1 MIHGAQHTIRFL
13 ILNIRSARGTL
24 LHNGQLPKTETR
36 GIPRLRASAVQ
47 LWFRSRS
54 VIQTLLNREKKS
66 KEMVSILFVARTGW
80 NDSTLATGV
89 TWKTAQLSFADI
101 LTDTDQFA
109 DFPRCGN
116 KTGVT

>member
-1 MIHGAQHTIRFL
+1 
-13 ILNIRSARGTL
+13 LNW
-24 LHNGQLPKTETR
+24 E
-36 GIPRLRASAVQ
+36 
-47 LWFRSRS
+47 
-54 VIQTLLNREKKS
+54 EKS
-66 KEMVSILFVARTGW
+66 KEMVSILILFVARTGW

>member
-1 MIHGAQHTIRFL
+1 
-13 ILNIRSARGTL
+13 
-24 LHNGQLPKTETR
+24 
-36 GIPRLRASAVQ
+36 
-47 LWFRSRS
+47 
-54 VIQTLLNREKKS
+54 
-66 KEMVSILFVARTGW
+66 MVSILILFVARTGW

-116 KTGVT
+116 KTGVTSSDYLHRQRDPSDDLYLIQDREAKVIWNPIGW